1 MNIGIIGIGNMGS
14 IIVNRLLET
23 GFPQKNLFITDTH
36 AENLSIL
43 PNSQH
48 ASLSEIAHQCGIII
62 LAVKPQD
69 FQNLARELAHT
80 VAHDTWIVSIMAG
93 IDSGKIRDVLGVTH
107 IVRCMPN
114 LPSRIGKGITVWTS
128 QQSSLPDEITLFF
141 SSLGDDMRVENDDL
155 VDRAT
160 ALSGSGPGYVYYL
173 EEQFIAAGERLGFTK
188 DQAQRLV
195 QATFCG
201 ALSLQEEE
209 HVSPQELRTRVTSK
223 GGTTS
228 AAIEV
233 FDNHAVSS
241 IIQQAVQRAYERAQE
256 MKQLL

>member
-1 MNIGIIGIGNMGS
+1 MGS

-23 GFPQKNLFITDTH
+23 GFSQNNLFITDTH

-43 PNSQH
+43 SSSQH
-48 ASLSEIAHQCGIII
+48 ASLSEIMQKCGIII

-69 FQNLARELAHT
+69 FQA
-80 VAHDTWIVSIMAG
+80 VAHELDTTLSDETWIVSIMAG
-93 IDSGKIRDVLGVTH
+93 IDSNKIRNALGVTH

-128 QQSSLPDEITLFF
+128 QQSSIPNEITLFF
-141 SSLGDDMRVENDDL
+141 SSLGDDMRVETDDL

-173 EEQFIAAGERLGFTK
+173 EEQFIAAGESFGFTRE
-188 DQAQRLV
+188 QSERLM
-195 QATFCG
+195 QATFYG
-201 ALSLQEEE
+201 AMCLQE
-209 HVSPQELRTRVTSK
+209 STNDSARELRARVTSK

-228 AAIEV
+228 VAIEV
-233 FDNHAVSS
+233 FDQYAVSS

-256 MKQLL
+256 MKQSL

>member
-1 MNIGIIGIGNMGS
+1 MGS

-43 PNSQH
+43 PSSQH
-48 ASLSEIAHQCGIII
+48 ALLNEIAQKCGIVI

-69 FQNLARELAHT
+69 FQA
-80 VAHDTWIVSIMAG
+80 VASEIHPTLSDETWIVSIMAG
-93 IDSGKIRDVLGVTH
+93 IESDIIATAFDVTH
-107 IVRCMPN
+107 VVRCMPN

-128 QQSSLPDEITLFF
+128 QQSSIPDEITLFF
-141 SSLGDDMRVENDDL
+141 SSLGDDMRVETDDL

-173 EEQFIAAGERLGFTK
+173 EEQFIIAGEHLGFTK

-201 ALSLQEEE
+201 ALSLQEGER
-209 HVSPQELRTRVTSK
+209 VVPQELLVRVTSK
-223 GGTTS
+223 GGTTA
-228 AAIEV
+228 AAIEILKNRDV
-233 FDNHAVSS
+233 AS
-241 IIQQAVQRAYERAQE
+241 IFYQAVQRAYERAQE
-256 MKQLL
+256 MKQSL